1 MTAVSITSHKE
12 RTCPDVSRRWKM
24 EMVARCDSL
33 DDATKLSFT
42 TRLRNIHLVELFCD
56 KHHGN
61 GAVFFTLLKS
71 YLNYRS
77 ASFQTVINL
86 MQLVSLFY

>member
-1 MTAVSITSHKE
+1 
-12 RTCPDVSRRWKM
+12 M

-33 DDATKLSFT
+33 DDAAKLSFM
-42 TRLRNIHLVELFCD
+42 TRLRNIHLVELFCG
-56 KHHGN
+56 KHHD

-77 ASFQTVINL
+77 ASFEAVINL